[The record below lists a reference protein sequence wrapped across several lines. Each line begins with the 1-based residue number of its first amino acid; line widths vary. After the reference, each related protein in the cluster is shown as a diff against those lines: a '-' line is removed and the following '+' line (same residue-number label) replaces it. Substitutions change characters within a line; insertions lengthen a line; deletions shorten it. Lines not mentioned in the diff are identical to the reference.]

1 MKREDVKGVIP
12 GITDEQLGK
21 IMDLHSADIGLQK
34 QQITTLT
41 AERDAARSQLS
52 EANTKLEGYD
62 PDWRAKAEKAEN
74 DAKDQVDAMRRR
86 FAETNAAARI
96 QFTSAGARKAFLA
109 DLAEKKLALQEDD
122 TLLGFD
128 DYVASYKKS
137 DPGAFVAEAGY
148 PNVKDGGDPNKT
160 PTGSTR
166 EQFAEWF
173 NQVMK

>member
-1 MKREDVKGVIP
+1 MKREEVKSIIP
-12 GITDEQLGK
+12 NITDEQLGQ
-21 IMDLHSADIGLQK
+21 IMDLHGADIEHQK

-41 AERDAARSQLS
+41 TERDEARTQLA
-52 EANTKLEGYD
+52 EANKKLEGYD
-62 PDWRAKAEKAEN
+62 PDWRTKAEKAEN
-74 DAKDQVDAMRRR
+74 DAKDQVDAMKRR
-86 FAETNAAARI
+86 FAEANAAARI

-128 DYVASYKKS
+128 DYVASYKKT